1 MDLTASQ
8 ETLGK
13 EPGQDLREGVYTLP
27 VLHALGGPRGPELRE
42 ILRDGPPSGERVDRA
57 LEIVR
62 APGHLARARS
72 AVIGEVDR
80 AHGLTARLPDAAARG
95 CRGTRGA
102 RADARA
108 IAPRGRRAEREGR
121 GRLLESA
128 LLGKTFT
135 SVETYYQSYGVV
147 LAVLIAGV
155 GLVAVAFGAAR
166 LIAPRRPVGDKLLT
180 YECGIDP
187 VGEGWSQSQV
197 RYYVYGFLFV
207 IFDVE
212 SVFLFPWARIFES
225 LGYQAVVE
233 MAIFIGILAVG
244 LLYAWRKGVLRWA

>member
-1 MDLTASQ
+1 M
-8 ETLGK
+8 
-13 EPGQDLREGVYTLP
+13 
-27 VLHALGGPRGPELRE
+27 
-42 ILRDGPPSGERVDRA
+42 I
-57 LEIVR
+57 
-62 APGHLARARS
+62 
-72 AVIGEVDR
+72 
-80 AHGLTARLPDAAARG
+80 
-95 CRGTRGA
+95 
-102 RADARA
+102 
-108 IAPRGRRAEREGR
+108 
-121 GRLLESA
+121 
-128 LLGKTFT
+128 LLGSAHA

-166 LIAPRRPVGDKLLT
+166 LIAPRRPLPEKLLT

-212 SVFLFPWARIFES
+212 SVFLFPWAGIFEG

-233 MAIFIGILAVG
+233 MAIFVGILAVG
-244 LLYAWRKGVLRWA
+244 LLYAWRKGVLKWA